1 VEKKL
6 ANHEDLIKK
15 AGFLSCLFSWF
26 RPHSRCHHSAWTNGC
41 DTPTVVGLHENWTLA
56 LRFQVS
62 GVKTWELAWHLTP
75 ETWNPCSEKVS

>member
-6 ANHEDLIKK
+6 ADHEDLIKK

-41 DTPTVVGLHENWTLA
+41 DTL
-56 LRFQVS
+56 
-62 GVKTWELAWHLTP
+62 
-75 ETWNPCSEKVS
+75 